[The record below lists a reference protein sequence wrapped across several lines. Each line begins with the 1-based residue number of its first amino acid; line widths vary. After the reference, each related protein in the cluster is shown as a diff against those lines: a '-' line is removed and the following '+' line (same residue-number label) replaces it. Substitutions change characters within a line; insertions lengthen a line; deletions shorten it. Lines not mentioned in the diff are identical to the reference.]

1 VKALFIG
8 DMDLRSWNRRDERR
22 TLSPLTNIFG
32 LHRVEC
38 LYRGNSL
45 LISWMKRPLGRSD
58 PSSVTATVVWN
69 FSPIRAKLLRPN
81 QSRNK
86 KIEVG
91 RVDVADGDD
100 E

>member
-45 LISWMKRPLGRSD
+45 FDFVDETAVGAIRSRQCNRHCGLEFFANSGKAIAPEPKPQQEDRGRPG
-58 PSSVTATVVWN
+58 
-69 FSPIRAKLLRPN
+69 
-81 QSRNK
+81 
-86 KIEVG
+86 
-91 RVDVADGDD
+91 
-100 E
+100 